1 MITPPTMRR
10 FADYSEMRPRN
21 WSEKRSTDKS
31 ALKNRQYCRG
41 NPNTGSAALPMTTE
55 TVCC

>member
-31 ALKNRQYCRG
+31 ALKKTD
-41 NPNTGSAALPMTTE
+41 NTAEEIPTLAQQHFQ
-55 TVCC
+55 